1 MQGCVPLLVQ
11 IVHDMNADIVVRHNA
26 SEALK
31 NIVTFNQDEKQGRRE
46 SRVYKLLESMREYCD
61 TPVVVLKQLD
71 ISKHPIT
78 AIAALMKLS
87 FDSQHR
93 FAMCVLGKFNLY
105 DYISELNQQFCFIF
119 RYYIYGDKTDSSRP

>member
-1 MQGCVPLLVQ
+1 MFKGCVPLLVQ

-26 SEALK
+26 SQALK

-93 FAMCVLGKFNLY
+93 FAMCVLGKFIVY
-105 DYISELNQQFCFIF
+105 MQF
-119 RYYIYGDKTDSSRP
+119 

>member
-1 MQGCVPLLVQ
+1 MQFLIYFNYHYVLLKGCVTLLVQ

-26 SEALK
+26 SQTLK

-61 TPVVVLKQLD
+61 TPAVALKQLD

-93 FAMCVLGKFNLY
+93 FAMCVLGKFV
-105 DYISELNQQFCFIF
+105 
-119 RYYIYGDKTDSSRP
+119 IYQNYLF

>member
-1 MQGCVPLLVQ
+1 MQ

-26 SEALK
+26 SQALK

-61 TPVVVLKQLD
+61 TPVVALKQLD

-93 FAMCVLGKFNLY
+93 FAMCILGKFVMQLY
-105 DYISELNQQFCFIF
+105 FKTYIIFIF
-119 RYYIYGDKTDSSRP
+119 FLRFNIHCY

>member
-1 MQGCVPLLVQ
+1 VQ

-26 SEALK
+26 SQALK

-93 FAMCVLGKFNLY
+93 FAMCLLG
-105 DYISELNQQFCFIF
+105 I
-119 RYYIYGDKTDSSRP
+119 YIYNRYSYTFKLVIYIYIGIYFF

>member
-1 MQGCVPLLVQ
+1 
-11 IVHDMNADIVVRHNA
+11 MNADIVVRHNA
-26 SEALK
+26 SQALK

-46 SRVYKLLESMREYCD
+46 SRIYKLLESMREYCG

-93 FAMCVLGKFNLY
+93 FAMCVLGKSGLKLILQFFN
-105 DYISELNQQFCFIF
+105 IF
-119 RYYIYGDKTDSSRP
+119 FSF

>member
-1 MQGCVPLLVQ
+1 MLKDINLHHIMLIGCVPLLVQ

-26 SEALK
+26 SQALK

-93 FAMCVLGKFNLY
+93 FAMCLLGIYLLHVIIYFNW
-105 DYISELNQQFCFIF
+105 
-119 RYYIYGDKTDSSRP
+119 